1 MHDTLSID
9 EQQAKDRLESIWSE
23 PGGIRGWISSTDHKK
38 IGKSYLVTAFLF
50 LLLGGIEALIMR
62 IQLGGPDVGLLSP
75 QAYNQLM
82 TMHGTTMIFWYAA
95 PVLSGFANY
104 LVPLFIGARDMAFPR
119 LNAFSY
125 WTFLLSGILLYV
137 APMLGIAPDGGWFSY
152 VPLTSEEYSPTKN
165 IDFFAFALI
174 FLTVSTT
181 AGAINFIATI
191 FRLRAPGMSVNRLPL
206 FLWSTSTISFVI
218 VLSLPALT
226 AALVFLELDRLV
238 GTHFYDIAL
247 GGEPMLWQQLF
258 WLFGHPWVYI
268 IFLPATGMVSMI
280 LPVFCRR
287 PIVGYVWVALATVLT
302 GLVGFGVWMHHM
314 FATGLAEITTGFF
327 SAASMAISM
336 FTILQVFAWLA
347 TMFTGRPVLRTP
359 MMFCVGFIVLLVIGG
374 LSGVMTA
381 VIPYDWQLHDTYFV
395 VAHIHFV
402 LVGANVFPVFAGLYY
417 WMPKM
422 SGRMMNETLGKW
434 NFWFMFIG
442 MMLAFFTM
450 HITGILGMPRRV
462 FTYSADS
469 GWTLLNLITSGG
481 AFIFALGVLL
491 GLLNVIYSWRRG
503 EIAGDNPWGADTL
516 EWSTSSPPPEFNF
529 VRIPTVASRHPLWDE
544 HDHTA
549 DPENIRLLLEG
560 KQSLATSS
568 VEAADG
574 QTVRFPSESVLP
586 LCLSLVIFALCL
598 SLIWQL
604 GWAAALLTLLGFILT
619 AWWMWPADK
628 ELVS

>member
-1 MHDTLSID
+1 MHDTLSITD
-9 EQQAKDRLESIWSE
+9 HQAKEKLESIWSE
-23 PGGIRGWISSTDHKK
+23 PRGFRGWISSTDHKK

-50 LLLGGIEALIMR
+50 LLLGGLEALIMR

-125 WTFLLSGILLYV
+125 WTFLLSGMLLYV
-137 APMLGIAPDGGWFSY
+137 APMLGMAPDGGWFSY
-152 VPLTSEEYSPTKN
+152 VPLTSEEYSPAKN

-314 FATGLAEITTGFF
+314 FATGLADITTGFF

-359 MMFCVGFIVLLVIGG
+359 MMFCLGFIVLLVIGG

-417 WMPKM
+417 WLPKM
-422 SGRMMNETLGKW
+422 TGRMMNETLGKW
-434 NFWFMFIG
+434 NFWLMFIG

-469 GWTLLNLITSGG
+469 GWTLVNMITSGG

-491 GLLNVIYSWRRG
+491 GLVNFVYSTRRG

-516 EWSTSSPPPEFNF
+516 EWSTRSPPPEFNF
-529 VRIPTVASRHPLWDE
+529 VRIPTVASRYPLWDK
-544 HDHTA
+544 HDYAA
-549 DPENIRLLLEG
+549 DPENIRVFLEG

-574 QTVRFPSESVLP
+574 QTVRFPSESTLP
-586 LCLSLVIFALCL
+586 LCLALVIFVLCL
-598 SLIWQL
+598 TLIWQL
-604 GWAAALLTLLGFILT
+604 GWAAAVTTVIGFILT
-619 AWWMWPADK
+619 AWWMWPQEED
-628 ELVS
+628 LVS